1 MNPSAPPAPRHR
13 FLPLA
18 ALLIGNAALALGPWL
33 VRLADTGPVSAGF
46 WRLTL
51 ALPFLLLL
59 ARREGPPAVP
69 MTRAMMLTVIAGGVF
84 FALDLA
90 AWHVGIGYTRLGN
103 AALFGNSGSVILMI
117 WGFIAW
123 RRWPRP
129 KEGLAIFAALTGAA
143 ILLGR
148 SFEVS
153 AQTLQGDLFCLL
165 AGLFYAGYLIILK
178 DARRGLGSWRLLS
191 WATAAGVPVLLA
203 AALLAG
209 EPVWPQSWGP
219 VVALAFSSQLV
230 GQGLLVYAMR
240 HFTPLAIG
248 LALLSQPAIAALAGW
263 LAFGETLGAIDVAGM
278 LLLGMALVIARVA
291 RESTPAAPAVN
302 PVLTSGRRDE

>member
-1 MNPSAPPAPRHR
+1 METLRKPAPW
-13 FLPLA
+13 LLLVMLLA
-18 ALLIGNAALALGPWL
+18 GNAALALGPWF
-33 VRLADTGPVSAGF
+33 VRLADSGPVAAGF
-46 WRLTL
+46 WRVAL
-51 ALPFLLLL
+51 ALPALFLL
-59 ARREGPPAVP
+59 ARWQEGGAPPPVPRRIAWAV
-69 MTRAMMLTVIAGGVF
+69 MLGGVL

-90 AWHVGIGYTRLGN
+90 SWHVGIGYTRLGN

-123 RRWPRP
+123 RRWPASR
-129 KEGLAIFAALTGAA
+129 EWLAILAALVGAA

-148 SFEVS
+148 SFEIS

-191 WATAAGVPVLLA
+191 WSTAAGVPVLLA
-203 AALLAG
+203 AALLNG

-263 LAFGETLGAIDVAGM
+263 LAFGETLGALDIFGMM
-278 LLLGMALVIARVA
+278 LLAAALVMARVA
-291 RESTPAAPAVN
+291 RESTPGAPAVN
-302 PVLTSGRRDE
+302 PVLTKER